1 MAPRVKNREP
11 DGKLGKDIEL
21 SIQGSLFLL
30 LVVDLKKKEKEKK
43 HLSLESKEKGKISR
57 F

>member
-30 LVVDLKKKEKEKK
+30 LVRAGIFLFFLMVPVPVV
-43 HLSLESKEKGKISR
+43 SLGTGGP
-57 F
+57 